1 MQFLNKKLQTI
12 REYFLPKLN
21 DLQAKI
27 NYKKR
32 NKGDHRHTIWA
43 EIKVNG
49 KSPKSFADEVMSDA
63 LDQAGKLE
71 VNCSKIKKPKTKPSA
86 NA

>member
-1 MQFLNKKLQTI
+1 MRIFPSKIKRFAGKNKLQ
-12 REYFLPKLN
+12 
-21 DLQAKI
+21 
-27 NYKKR
+27 KR